1 MISQCVPDAAVVDLT
16 PIVLFAI
23 MLPIG
28 TVSRKKAHILNIG
41 LGTWNLELGC
51 NVCVLVDLLVLVPPL
66 PSLHYTTYIVSI
78 CDVNIQYSIRYSM
91 PCK

>member
-41 LGTWNLELGC
+41 LGTWNL
-51 NVCVLVDLLVLVPPL
+51 
-66 PSLHYTTYIVSI
+66 
-78 CDVNIQYSIRYSM
+78 DVMSVFW
-91 PCK
+91 